1 MYIYIYVI
9 GIYVIDMYVCIYIY
23 ASPPQTYFFM
33 TFMLVFMLV
42 LVCQRQGHADRQRNC
57 RQEEILYFDCVSEA
71 DTCKQFR
78 SYLSTCGK

>member
-1 MYIYIYVI
+1 MYIYIY
-9 GIYVIDMYVCIYIY
+9 
-23 ASPPQTYFFM
+23 ARPPQTYFFM

-71 DTCKQFR
+71 ETCKQFR

>member
-1 MYIYIYVI
+1 MYMLILYIYMCVLWC
-9 GIYVIDMYVCIYIY
+9 VMCIYIY